1 MSIPLLASR
10 IMAAHTET
18 GEPIESFTDLHK
30 RADLQD
36 IAAEYGATFTQVL
49 YARELVAMLPL
60 SR

>member
-10 IMAAHTET
+10 IMAAHAET

-36 IAAEYGATFTQVL
+36 VATEYGVTLGQVV
-49 YARELVAMLPL
+49 YARELVAMLAD
-60 SR
+60 RA